1 MGKPENLTEK
11 MAKAQ
16 SIDFVEQFGKEIK
29 TLLTALSVNRRIEMP
44 IGSTLKRYTS
54 KVTLNPAEV
63 EKGDIIPLSK
73 VETTPAEPVELKW
86 KKHRKAVAIEDIQ
99 TYGFNQ
105 AIVLTDEKLKRELQK
120 GVKADMFTH
129 LSTGTTT
136 ATGVGLK
143 GALAVGWG
151 QVHKLFED
159 DEVATIGFVNPLDVA
174 DYLATANLTLQ
185 TAFGLNYVEN
195 FLGLKVAVVTAS
207 VPAKTVYVTAADNL
221 VFAYAKVDGGEVGK
235 VFDFT
240 TDETGII
247 GITHDIDKSRLT
259 AETTTVSGAT
269 IFAERLDGIVK
280 VTVQKAPG
288 A

>member
-73 VETTPAEPVELKW
+73 VETTPATPVELKW

-207 VPAKTVYVTAADNL
+207 VPVKTVYVTAADNL

>member
-1 MGKPENLTEK
+1 MTPMPKFACEPTFVNLDNAINCENTRVRGEAAGPLTRMWPSQAMIVCE
-11 MAKAQ
+11 ANRFRR
-16 SIDFVEQFGKEIK
+16 SDLGIPKE
-29 TLLTALSVNRRIEMP
+29 
-44 IGSTLKRYTS
+44 
-54 KVTLNPAEV
+54 
-63 EKGDIIPLSK
+63 
-73 VETTPAEPVELKW
+73 
-86 KKHRKAVAIEDIQ
+86 
-99 TYGFNQ
+99 
-105 AIVLTDEKLKRELQK
+105 
-120 GVKADMFTH
+120 
-129 LSTGTTT
+129 
-136 ATGVGLK
+136 
-143 GALAVGWG
+143 
-151 QVHKLFED
+151 VHKLFED

-207 VPAKTVYVTAADNL
+207 VPVKTVYVTAADNL

>member
-73 VETTPAEPVELKW
+73 VETTPAAPVELKW

-99 TYGFNQ
+99 TYGFEQ
-105 AIVLTDEKLKRELQK
+105 AIVITDEKLKRELQK

-129 LSTGTTT
+129 LATGSTT

-207 VPAKTVYVTAADNL
+207 VPEKTVYVTAADNL

-247 GITHDIDKSRLT
+247 GITHDVDKSRLT
-259 AETTTVSGAT
+259 AETVTVSGAT